1 MKIPKIV
8 IKGKRKYE
16 FMQKVNDNLFLYK
29 EVNLG
34 FKETFSRADL
44 KIIDNTE
51 IDKIV
56 RARPDTTIKLAVY
69 DRLMENETIY
79 NTFRDV
85 ERVLEIGHAKL
96 VNCIEEHKWIN
107 NRWFCERREVVQ

>member
-1 MKIPKIV
+1 MKIPKMV
-8 IKGKRKYE
+8 VKGKRKYE

-56 RARPDTTIKLAVY
+56 KAKPDTKIKILVY
-69 DRLMENETIY
+69 DRLMEKETLY
-79 NTFRDV
+79 DDV
-85 ERVLEIGHAKL
+85 ADTAIAM
-96 VNCIEEHKWIN
+96 NCSVSYINKRIREKKWIS
-107 NRWFCERREVVQ
+107 NRWFCERREVV

>member
-16 FMQKVNDNLFLYK
+16 FVQKVNDNLFLYK

-56 RARPDTTIKLAVY
+56 KAKPDTKIKVLVY
-69 DRLMENETIY
+69 DRLMEEERIY
-79 NTFRDV
+79 DCTKDV
-85 ERVLEIGHAKL
+85 AEALHCSVSYINKRI
-96 VNCIEEHKWIN
+96 EHKKWIQ
-107 NRWFCERREVVQ
+107 NRWFCERREVV

>member
-29 EVNLG
+29 EVKLG

-56 RARPDTTIKLAVY
+56 KARPDTKIKILVY
-69 DRLMENETIY
+69 DRLFETETLYNETK
-79 NTFRDV
+79 DV
-85 ERVLEIGHAKL
+85 ALVLNCSANWINKKIRAK
-96 VNCIEEHKWIN
+96 EWIN
-107 NRWFCERREVVQ
+107 NRRFCERREVV